1 MPELPIGNPPTLNIP
16 KTIQQA
22 ISFHQQGRLKE
33 AERLYENVLG
43 AQPDHFDALHF
54 LGILRAQQGN
64 AEAAFHLISLALERQ
79 PRSADARSNLGNV
92 LQGLGRYDEAIKCY
106 DQALAIK
113 PDAADAL
120 CNRGNALLALNR
132 RDEALASY
140 DRAVSI
146 KPDFPQAL
154 NNRGNALHE
163 MGRHDE
169 AIASYNLALA
179 LNPEDVEVLNNRGS
193 ALSRLSRYDEAISS
207 YDRALAINPRYIQA
221 LNNLGNALRDL
232 GRPDAAIA
240 SYDRA
245 LAIKPDDAEILN
257 NRGNALTELN
267 RYREAIECY
276 ERAIEL
282 VPDYAEALSNLGTAF
297 AEHGKRH
304 EALDCYRKALALRP
318 QSSETRWKRVM
329 AILPNVAGVEESPAA
344 LREEFGREL
353 AELDAWFGIER
364 DDVHEAVGAGQPFNL
379 AYQEQNNRELLSR
392 YGTLCARLMKHWHDG
407 QTFTEP
413 GVAQSGV
420 LRVGI
425 VSAHIRDH
433 SVWTTI
439 IKGWLQNF
447 DRDRFEFHSFHVGSK
462 HDEETVWAQSH
473 STSFEHGAKALR
485 QWVDLILAK
494 RLDVLIYPE
503 IGMDSMT
510 VKLASLRLVP
520 VQAAAWGHPE
530 TSGLP
535 TMDYYLSAAA
545 LEPSN
550 AQENYTER
558 LVAFPRLGCCYTPV
572 PVTGANPDL
581 AVLGLDPQA
590 PILLCPGTPFK
601 YAPQH
606 DQVFI
611 DIARRLGR
619 CRFVFFVF
627 ERREL
632 SEKLR
637 QRLKFN
643 FSQAGLALEDYCAFI
658 PWQNRAEFHGLMKRA
673 DVFLDTIGFSG
684 FNTAMQAA
692 ECALPIV
699 TREGRFMR
707 GRLASGIL
715 RSMGMSELVAAD
727 EKGYVDLAVKLA
739 SDAGYRQ
746 SIRRRIETCRADLF
760 GDVATVRALED
771 FLLKAAKRN

>member
-1 MPELPIGNPPTLNIP
+1 MPELPIGNPQSLNIP

-33 AERLYENVLG
+33 AELLYEKVLG

-79 PRSADARSNLGNV
+79 PRSAEARSNLGNV
-92 LQGLGRYDEAIKCY
+92 LQGLGRYDEAI
-106 DQALAIK
+106 A
-113 PDAADAL
+113 
-120 CNRGNALLALNR
+120 G
-132 RDEALASY
+132 
-140 DRAVSI
+140 
-146 KPDFPQAL
+146 
-154 NNRGNALHE
+154 
-163 MGRHDE
+163 
-169 AIASYNLALA
+169 
-179 LNPEDVEVLNNRGS
+179 
-193 ALSRLSRYDEAISS
+193 
-207 YDRALAINPRYIQA
+207 YDRALAINPGYIPA

-232 GRPDAAIA
+232 GRPDAALA

-245 LAIKPDDAEILN
+245 LAIRPDDAEILN

-267 RYREAIECY
+267 RHREAIKCY
-276 ERAIEL
+276 ERAIES
-282 VPDYAEALSNLGTAF
+282 VPDYAEALSNLGTAL
-297 AEHGKRH
+297 AEQGKRR
-304 EALDCYRKALALRP
+304 EALDCYCKALALSP
-318 QSSETRWKRVM
+318 QSAETRWQRVM
-329 AILPNVAGVEESPAA
+329 AILPNVAGVEENPTA

-353 AELDAWFGIER
+353 AELEAWFKIER
-364 DDVHEAVGAGQPFNL
+364 NDVHEAVGAGQPFNL

-392 YGTLCARLMKHWHDG
+392 YGALCARLMQHWHG
-407 QTFTEP
+407 GPTFTEP
-413 GVAQSGV
+413 GVAQSGA

-462 HDEETVWAQSH
+462 HDEETAWAQSQ
-473 STSFEHGAKALR
+473 STSFEHGAKELR
-485 QWVDLILAK
+485 QWVDRILAK

-503 IGMDSMT
+503 IGMDAMT
-510 VKLASLRLVP
+510 VRLASLRLAP
-520 VQAAAWGHPE
+520 VQAVAWGHPE

-535 TMDYYLSAAA
+535 TMDYYLSATA

-550 AQENYTER
+550 AQENYTEQ

-572 PVTGANPDL
+572 PVTGANSDL
-581 AVLGLDPQA
+581 AGLGLDPEA

-606 DQVFI
+606 DEVFI

-619 CRFVFFVF
+619 CRFVFFVY

-637 QRLKFN
+637 QRLEFK

-658 PWQNRAEFHGLMKRA
+658 PWQKRAEFHGLMKRA

-684 FNTAMQAA
+684 FYTANQA
-692 ECALPIV
+692 
-699 TREGRFMR
+699 G
-707 GRLASGIL
+707 AS
-715 RSMGMSELVAAD
+715 AP
-727 EKGYVDLAVKLA
+727 
-739 SDAGYRQ
+739 
-746 SIRRRIETCRADLF
+746 
-760 GDVATVRALED
+760 
-771 FLLKAAKRN
+771 